1 MIPKKFVSPV
11 RAWSLPLLGALLT
24 GCSGVVLKPS
34 GDMAAQQAHLITV
47 AFLLMLAII
56 VPVIGLSLFFAW
68 RYRASNKEATYEPE
82 FHHSNKVE
90 FVAWGASIVI
100 IIILASLTWIY
111 THRLDP
117 YRPLERISEGR
128 EIPADVKPLQVQ
140 VVAMRDRWLFIY
152 PEQGVAVVNELA
164 APVDRPIEF
173 SITGTTVMNS
183 FFIPS
188 LAGQIY
194 SMPGMQT
201 KLHAVINKPG
211 EYEGFSAN
219 YSGANFSGMRFKF
232 HGVDEAGFEQWL
244 DKVKAGKDGLDR
256 NAFLSMEALK
266 DPQRPYDEQS
276 VVAKPV
282 QYFGSVDKGLYDAV
296 LRMCVDASKPCTGG
310 HYMGATAHAAAME
323 AHGAGEAAAHD
334 MHDMAGMHDMHEAES
349 APAAADS
356 AK

>member
-1 MIPKKFVSPV
+1 
-11 RAWSLPLLGALLT
+11 
-24 GCSGVVLKPS
+24 
-34 GDMAAQQAHLITV
+34 
-47 AFLLMLAII
+47 
-56 VPVIGLSLFFAW
+56 
-68 RYRASNKEATYEPE
+68 
-82 FHHSNKVE
+82 
-90 FVAWGASIVI
+90 
-100 IIILASLTWIY
+100 
-111 THRLDP
+111 
-117 YRPLERISEGR
+117 
-128 EIPADVKPLQVQ
+128 
-140 VVAMRDRWLFIY
+140 
-152 PEQGVAVVNELA
+152 
-164 APVDRPIEF
+164 
-173 SITGTTVMNS
+173 MNS
-183 FFIPS
+183 FFIPA

-282 QYFGSVDKGLYDAV
+282 QYFGSVDKDLYDAV
-296 LRMCVDASKPCTGG
+296 LRMCVDASMPCTGG
-310 HYMGATAHAAAME
+310 HYMGAATHAME
-323 AHGAGEAAAHD
+323 ARGDAKAAAHD
-334 MHDMAGMHDMHEAES
+334 MHDMAGMHDMHEAEP
-349 APAAADS
+349 APATADS

>member
-1 MIPKKFVSPV
+1 MIPKKFVAPA
-11 RAWSLPLLGALLT
+11 RTWSLPLLGVLLT
-24 GCSGVVLKPS
+24 GCNGVVLKPS

-47 AFLLMLAII
+47 AFLLMLVII
-56 VPVIGLSLFFAW
+56 VPVILLSLFFAW
-68 RYRASNKEATYEPE
+68 HYRASNEKATYKPE
-82 FHHSNKVE
+82 FHHSNRVE
-90 FVAWGASIVI
+90 LVAWGASIVI
-100 IIILASLTWIY
+100 IIILATLTWIY

-117 YRPLERISEGR
+117 YRPLDRIGEGR
-128 EIPADVKPLQVQ
+128 PVPAGVEPLQVQ

-183 FFIPS
+183 FFVPA

-282 QYFGSVDKGLYDAV
+282 QYFGSVDKDLYDAV
-296 LRMCVDASKPCTGG
+296 LHMCVDKSKPCME
-310 HYMGATAHAAAME
+310 MGYHAGAAP
-323 AHGAGEAAAHD
+323 HGEHGEGAAAAHD
-334 MHDMAGMHDMHEAES
+334 MHDMGAMHDMHGAEPGQAAS
-349 APAAADS
+349 ASGS
-356 AK
+356 AQ

>member
-1 MIPKKFVSPV
+1 MIPKKFVAPA
-11 RAWSLPLLGALLT
+11 RTWSLPLLGVLLT
-24 GCSGVVLKPS
+24 GCNGVVLKPS

-47 AFLLMLAII
+47 AFLLMLVII

-128 EIPADVKPLQVQ
+128 AIPADVKPLQVQ

-183 FFIPS
+183 FFVPA

-244 DKVKAGKDGLDR
+244 GKVKAGKDGLDR

-323 AHGAGEAAAHD
+323 AHGDGEAAAHD